1 MSVYSC
7 CPNLQICP
15 SLKLLAGNHMKGFCS
30 CWKGWPCALNSCRW
44 LCLVSNNYASGEVT
58 AHGLLTRSPSTAP
71 IPAFSH
77 LGIVGFVTLRASPL
91 QDGQEVTQSRAFIKC
106 PQTSNNPVQV
116 LRRCTNGEVSGWWC
130 GQQPSSED
138 TYRHQKDMWK
148 HCQGGWNPFFLGS
161 GAAPCKGAPGW
172 LGLLAPSALPA
183 PGTREIQA
191 STSRLIK

>member
-1 MSVYSC
+1 M
-7 CPNLQICP
+7 
-15 SLKLLAGNHMKGFCS
+15 
-30 CWKGWPCALNSCRW
+30 NSCRW

-58 AHGLLTRSPSTAP
+58 AHGLLTHSPSTAP

-91 QDGQEVTQSRAFIKC
+91 QDGQGVTQSWAFIKC
-106 PQTSNNPVQV
+106 PQNSNNPVQV
-116 LRRCTNGEVSGWWC
+116 PRRCTNGERQWMTMWPAA
-130 GQQPSSED
+130 QQWGHIQASKGHVKTLP
-138 TYRHQKDMWK
+138 
-148 HCQGGWNPFFLGS
+148 GGLKSLFLGS